1 MSAKSL
7 AGLGIAIQSVLDRL
21 EASSLPRLQASEI
34 LGAVTVGCLIFVL
47 IVLRW
52 LSA

>member
-1 MSAKSL
+1 MSSKAL
-7 AGLGIAIQSVLDRL
+7 TGLGVAFLSVLDRL
-21 EASSLPRLQASEI
+21 EASSLPRLRASEI
-34 LGAVTVGCLIFVL
+34 LGAVTVGCMIFVL

>member
-1 MSAKSL
+1 VSSKSL
-7 AGLGIAIQSVLDRL
+7 AGFRIAIQSVLDRL
-21 EASSLPRLQASEI
+21 EASSFPRLKASEI

>member
-1 MSAKSL
+1 VRSKPL
-7 AGLGIAIQSVLDRL
+7 ADFRAAIQSLLDRF

-52 LSA
+52 LSV